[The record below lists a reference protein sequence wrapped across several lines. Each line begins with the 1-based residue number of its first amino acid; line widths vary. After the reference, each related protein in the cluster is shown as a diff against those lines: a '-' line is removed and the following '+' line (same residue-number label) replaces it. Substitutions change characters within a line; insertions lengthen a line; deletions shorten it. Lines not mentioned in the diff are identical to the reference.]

1 MLHQID
7 RAIGV
12 LCQVVSGLAFCFMAL
27 IAFVDSIGRML
38 DRPLLGASEYVQ
50 FALLLFFFSS
60 LAFVVRDDSQIRI
73 GLFSDLYKPKLQRL
87 EGLFTNLGELLALG
101 LLSYMMWDQA
111 SRLDRFGT
119 LSSFFKVPMAPWVY
133 LATALSLAAIWFA
146 VRKLLRRRED
156 PVPRPH
162 AIPEED
168 EF

>member
-1 MLHQID
+1 MLKRID
-7 RAIGV
+7 RAISV
-12 LCQVVSGLAFCFMAL
+12 ICQAVSGIAFCFMAL
-27 IAFVDSIGRML
+27 IAFVDSIGRMF
-38 DRPLLGASEYVQ
+38 DHPLLGAAEYVE

-87 EGLFTNLGELLALG
+87 EGLFTNLGELLALC
-101 LLSYMMWDQA
+101 LLAYMMWDQA
-111 SRLDRFGT
+111 NRLLRFNT
-119 LSSFFKVPMAPWVY
+119 LSSFFKIPFAPWVFA
-133 LATALSLAAIWFA
+133 ATVLSLAAIWFA
-146 VRKLLRRRED
+146 VRKLVKRRND